1 MALITGK
8 FAAAAAGLAAFSLTA
23 MPVSAAPLPAL
34 NAAQVDIYDGSAEDM
49 FGYRGRRHRDRGIDA
64 GDVIAGVLV
73 LGAVAAIASSASS
86 NNDRRREREDVRY
99 REARPS
105 YGSTGLDRAAAMC
118 IDQVERGSE
127 SVDEVDRAERNA
139 GGWDFSGWLNTGDRF
154 SCHIDNE
161 GRIRSVDI
169 GAGYEDAAYRLSGP
183 AGGPQLSD
191 ADYARARAATR
202 YQPVDD
208 RYQQDDYGYGVD
220 ADLDGSQN
228 QPMPAYPGGPLP
240 GEPGY
245 DDYVGG

>member
-1 MALITGK
+1 MALTTGK
-8 FAAAAAGLAAFSLTA
+8 LAAAAASLAALSMTA
-23 MPVSAAPLPAL
+23 IPVSAAPLPAL
-34 NAAQVDIYDGSAEDM
+34 HSAPAQAYDGSAENM
-49 FGYRGRRHRDRGIDA
+49 YGYRGRRHRDRGIDA

-105 YGSTGLDRAAAMC
+105 YGSTGLDNAAGMC
-118 IDQVERGSE
+118 VDQVERGNE
-127 SVDEVDRAERNA
+127 RVDEVDRAERNA
-139 GGWDFSGWLNTGDRF
+139 SGWDVSGWLNSGERF

-169 GAGYEDAAYRLSGP
+169 GGGYDEAAYKLNGP

-208 RYQQDDYGYGVD
+208 RYQQDDYGYAVD
-220 ADLDGSQN
+220 ADLEN

-245 DDYVGG
+245 DEYVGG